1 MSETLAKAKVDAT
14 EVKGLGFDATC
25 SLAVTDK
32 KGAAIGVTPGSSF
45 DYGDE
50 RNIILW
56 ADHRAE
62 EETKLINATG
72 DKVLSYVGETMSVSS
87 VPLLSVRSLN

>member
-32 KGAAIGVTPGSSF
+32 KGVAIGVTPGSSF